1 MELIIPRFLKIPTHS
16 FFLFGPRGTGKST
29 WLNSE
34 IKNALLI
41 DLLQPEEFRL
51 FNAKPERLKELAQG
65 NPDKKTI
72 IIDEI
77 QKIPDLLSVVHSL
90 IEEKKGYKFV
100 LTGSSSRKLKRSG
113 VDLLAGRALNMT
125 LHPFIAAELDKR
137 FNLDQALKHGLV
149 PLVMMSDNPQKV
161 LGSYVALYIR
171 EEVQMEG
178 LVRNVGA
185 FSRFLEAISFS
196 HASILN
202 ISNVSRECEVE
213 RKTVEAYINILED
226 LLLAY
231 RINIFTKRAKRA
243 TTHHPKFYYF
253 DAGVFKSLR
262 PKGMLD
268 RPEEIEGATLEGL
281 VAQHLVAWN
290 AYSGVKNNIY
300 YWRTR
305 SGTEVDFIVYGP
317 GVFWAIEVK
326 NTARIRNEDLTS
338 LRSFKEEYPESKLY
352 FLYRGNKR
360 VLIKDVLCIPC
371 EEFLKK
377 LHPNSNISRVNF
389 LDG

>member
-1 MELIIPRFLKIPTHS
+1 MEFIIPRFLRIPTQS
-16 FFLFGPRGTGKST
+16 FFLFGPRGTGKTT
-29 WLNSE
+29 WLNRE

-51 FNAKPERLKELAQG
+51 FNAKPERLKELVQG
-65 NPDKKTI
+65 SPDKKTI

-77 QKIPDLLSVVHSL
+77 QKIPNLLNAVHSL

-137 FNLDQALKHGLV
+137 FDLDNALKHGLI
-149 PLVMMSDNPQKV
+149 PLVIMSDNPQKV
-161 LGSYVALYIR
+161 LSSYAALYIR

-178 LVRNVGA
+178 LVRNVGD

-231 RINIFTKRAKRA
+231 RINIFTKRAERA

-253 DAGVFKSLR
+253 DAGVFRSLR
-262 PKGMLD
+262 PKGILD
-268 RPEEIEGATLEGL
+268 RPEEIEGAALEGL

-290 AYSGVKNNIY
+290 AYTGVKNNIY

-305 SGTEVDFIVYGP
+305 SGTEVDFIVYGHD
-317 GVFWAIEVK
+317 VFWAIEVK

-338 LRSFKEEYPESKLY
+338 LRSFKEEYPESSPY

-360 VLIKDVLCIPC
+360 VLIKGVLCIPC

-377 LHPNSNISRVNF
+377 LHPNSSMSKVK
-389 LDG
+389 